1 MQEAIETTIGTAP
14 RLLAGMLT
22 RDQLAAET
30 GWHSRTIL
38 RNEAEG
44 LPVIVIRGT
53 KLYPIDRVRAW
64 ILSHVRER
72 EAPRRGRPAGRKA
85 A

>member
-1 MQEAIETTIGTAP
+1 MQEAIETTTGTKP
-14 RLLAGMLT
+14 RLLAGLLT
-22 RDQLAAET
+22 RKQLTAET
-30 GWHSRTIL
+30 DWHPRTIL

-53 KLYPIDRVRAW
+53 KLYPIDKVRAW
-64 ILSHVRER
+64 IMSHVREHK
-72 EAPRRGRPAGRKA
+72 ELQRGRPRKA